1 MSDNA
6 LIIIPARL
14 ASTRLP
20 DKPLLDVAGK
30 PMIVRVWERAC
41 QAGLGRVVVAA
52 GDDAIAEAVRA
63 AGGETVM
70 TVPDLPSGSDRI
82 HQLCSASTLMD
93 NMRPLSICRGICR
106 RLRPDLIGAVAE
118 ALHNGADMAS
128 LVAEITDAEERD
140 DPNCVKAVIAWDDKT
155 GAHGRALYF
164 TRATAPHGEG
174 PLYSIGIYA
183 YQRAALERFVAL
195 PPSSLEVRER
205 LEQLRA
211 LEAGMSINMALVDT
225 VPLGV
230 DTQQDLDKA
239 RHQFERIAGDGHD
252 RHIKHHRFSGG
263 AGGQFPYCLQ
273 NGLSRYGCIAVHHF

>member
-70 TVPDLPSGSDRI
+70 TDPDLPSGSDRI
-82 HQLCSASTLMD
+82 HQALQRIDPDGQYETIINLQGD
-93 NMRPLSICRGICR
+93 LPTIE
-106 RLRPDLIGAVAE
+106 PDLIGAVAE

-140 DPNCVKAVIAWDDKT
+140 DPNCVKAVIAWDEKT

-174 PLYSIGIYA
+174 PLYHHIGIYA

-252 RHIKHHRFSGG
+252 
-263 AGGQFPYCLQ
+263 
-273 NGLSRYGCIAVHHF
+273 